1 MNETR
6 TTLTPVHIVHSEISR
21 PVDVYKQR
29 DSDAV
34 GVFRVHRDEVTLCH
48 PSGSIAACDTL
59 PVLEDPMKGRESR
72 VLNGNAQ
79 PLPTYLLGRGYQS
92 NSYFACKLR
101 DCMLLLCTL
110 DTLGIVLYYR
120 FNNRPEDT
128 GLKVLNFWKSLALRS
143 EKCAPHVK
151 CDTNCTAIVV
161 YATMVFH
168 MLPIV
173 ILLGLPATGWRAFE
187 PFYRNAQP
195 ERTQQDGIH
204 SAVTK
209 IRRTFYLQFCEALGV
224 MVLAINV
231 VVLFYFLWSL
241 FQGRTFSCSESVVQL
256 YALGAFGAYCLT
268 FTQLRYFARFRE
280 HIKMQLGA
288 FKESDH
294 SGDIRSRFGGK
305 LRWCRSELTQS
316 RSTLRKQLYK
326 AAKVGD
332 LTEIEKLISK
342 GQQLFGVDFGKWMYR
357 TPAFRFFFF
366 GKSNKN
372 PMHTAAQKGNVTVM
386 KMLHAAH
393 FSVNSLDK
401 VMRVRFTTGDF
412 FWYFAQVFVSR
423 PAASYDETAT
433 TVFRTT
439 LVTPLHCAVARGQ
452 IESVKWLIEHD
463 ANVNLFSKSSYWSE
477 RVPPIFLAD
486 NAEIVRILMQAGA
499 NHLQI
504 PDPGRM
510 NTLTALQLA
519 YLRGNIPI
527 AYELEQWG
535 GDVALTPLHAAAASN
550 KVNKV
555 RKLLKARA
563 DANCLGEQGYQGFH
577 RRTPLHW
584 GAVNGMQG
592 TVELLLERGADPNFQ
607 DAKGRTP
614 LHWAARTGRSN
625 IIELLTS
632 RGANV
637 QLRDSY
643 SMVPLHCAAQFQ
655 NTSKEGIKHLVN
667 AGADINEQ
675 LPNGDTPLHIA
686 VKKEHLETSLALLS
700 CGADLMMTNHDG
712 FRPLDCTTA
721 TNLQY
726 EIKRAAGKRDVMISY
741 THSHSEFAKRLRKNL
756 EDASITTWLDLMDP
770 SGIGG
775 GAVWREEI
783 ARGITNAVLVVAIIT
798 EDYPKSEWCLKE
810 LAVAREVGTPI
821 IAVSTENTA
830 VDNDLKNYINSS
842 AIVSFEP
849 SIINIDMSDKRNISY
864 TYDEGKYTAVVRNL
878 LVRVQEHIAE
888 RTHERVSLSNRRR
901 LKSIAQQNGQ
911 NGIFYMP
918 ENVQDGQVDLESPF
932 VIILH
937 GDHHLGFVMRLAD
950 QLLANGFRVCIE
962 GPPDNVNWDL
972 AIRNTIYQAA
982 VTKCSAVLPILA
994 KEYSGNE
1001 LIQSQMNEAARNGRC
1016 ILPVMLNLLELGF
1029 DKQYTFS
1036 RMRLHHFTPRVG
1048 FSTSFNNLLLSI
1060 QDYIQPKRTRI

>member
-1 MNETR
+1 M
-6 TTLTPVHIVHSEISR
+6 LTPVHIVHSEISKSADVLKRGDSEGAGAYR
-21 PVDVYKQR
+21 P
-29 DSDAV
+29 
-34 GVFRVHRDEVTLCH
+34 HRDEATLCH

-59 PVLEDPMKGRESR
+59 PVLEDPMKGTESL
-72 VLNGNAQ
+72 VLNGNAR
-79 PLPTYLLGRGYQS
+79 PLPKYLLGRGYQS

-101 DCMLLLCTL
+101 DCMVLLCTI
-110 DTLGIVLYYR
+110 DTLGIVLYYVFDSR
-120 FNNRPEDT
+120 NEDS
-128 GLKVLNFWKSLALRS
+128 GIKVHNFWKSLALRS
-143 EKCAPHVK
+143 EKCAPHVR
-151 CDTNCTAIVV
+151 CDTNCTTIVV

-173 ILLGLPATGWRAFE
+173 ILLGLPATGWRIFE
-187 PFYRNAQP
+187 PFHRNTHS
-195 ERTQQDGIH
+195 ERIQTEFHTAI
-204 SAVTK
+204 TK

-224 MVLAINV
+224 IVLAINL

-241 FQGRTFSCSESVVQL
+241 FQGRTLSCSESVVQL
-256 YALGAFGAYCLT
+256 YATGAFVAYCLT

-288 FKESDH
+288 FKESDQ

-305 LRWCRSELTQS
+305 YRWCRSEAAQS
-316 RSTLRKQLYK
+316 KSTLRKQLYK

-332 LTEIEKLISK
+332 FSQIEKLIAR
-342 GQQLFGVDFGKWMYR
+342 GQRLFGVDFGKWMYR
-357 TPAFRFFFF
+357 TPAFRLFFF
-366 GKSNKN
+366 GKSKKN
-372 PMHTAAQKGNVTVM
+372 PMHIAAQKGNVTVL

-412 FWYFAQVFVSR
+412 FWYFAQAFVSR

-452 IESVKWLIEHD
+452 IESVKWLIDHGAD
-463 ANVNLFSKSSYWSE
+463 VNLYSKSSYWSE
-477 RVPPIFLAD
+477 RVPPLFLAD

-499 NHLQI
+499 NHLQV

-519 YLRGNIPI
+519 YLRGNIPV
-527 AYELEQWG
+527 AFELEQWG
-535 GDVALTPLHAAAASN
+535 GDVALTPLHSAAASN

-555 RKLLKARA
+555 RKLLKAKA
-563 DANCLGEQGYQGFH
+563 DPNCLGEQGYQGFH

-614 LHWAARTGRSN
+614 LHWAARTGRSS
-625 IIELLTS
+625 IIHILTS

-741 THSHSEFAKRLRKNL
+741 THSHSEFAKRLRKDL

-783 ARGITNAVLVVAIIT
+783 ARGITSAVLVVAIIT

-821 IAVSTENTA
+821 VAVSTENA
-830 VDNDLKNYINSS
+830 VIDSDLKAYIDSS

-849 SIINIDMSDKRNISY
+849 SIIDIDKSDKRNISY
-864 TYDEGKYTAVVRNL
+864 VYDEEKYTAVIRL
-878 LVRVQEHIAE
+878 LLLRVQEHIAE
-888 RTHERVSLSNRRR
+888 RTHERISISNHRR
-901 LKSIAQQNGQ
+901 LKSIARKTDQY
-911 NGIFYMP
+911 GIFYMP
-918 ENVQDGQVDLESPF
+918 ENAEDTQVDLTLPY
-932 VIILH
+932 VLILH
-937 GDHHLGFVMRLAD
+937 GDHHLDFVMRLAD
-950 QLLANGFRVCIE
+950 QLFANGFRVCIE
-962 GPPDNVNWDL
+962 GPPENAKWDVT
-972 AIRNTIYQAA
+972 IRKTIYEAA
-982 VTKCSAVLPILA
+982 VTKCSAVLSILT
-994 KEYSGNE
+994 KECSENE
-1001 LIQSQMNEAARNGRC
+1001 LLESQMNEAAQIGRC
-1016 ILPVMLNLLELGF
+1016 ILPVMLNLVELGF

-1036 RMRLHHFTPRVG
+1036 RMQLHHFTPRVG
-1048 FSTSFNNLLLSI
+1048 FSTSFNNLLVSI
-1060 QDYIQPKRTRI
+1060 QDYIQPKRPRI